1 MERLPAHRSVP
12 VWGGGPTQTYFL
24 GSGQEPGETSCVARI
39 DFVALLTFLVVQVYE
54 AQPLVSGLLSRA
66 DLSSKLLMLDQI

>member
-1 MERLPAHRSVP
+1 
-12 VWGGGPTQTYFL
+12 
-24 GSGQEPGETSCVARI
+24 VARI